1 MRTNA
6 VVRNAQTSS
15 HFKRTDNSFI
25 LHSWTV
31 ECKFPE
37 EKMLMIMET
46 ARRIN
51 LSHKPLSCD
60 MSVSVAHDICTAL
73 AVVLFYFSEHGHPV

>member
-1 MRTNA
+1 MHKLRVILRGQTIHLFYIAEQLNA
-6 VVRNAQTSS
+6 
-15 HFKRTDNSFI
+15 NS
-25 LHSWTV
+25 L
-31 ECKFPE
+31 KK
-37 EKMLMIMET
+37 KMLMIMKT